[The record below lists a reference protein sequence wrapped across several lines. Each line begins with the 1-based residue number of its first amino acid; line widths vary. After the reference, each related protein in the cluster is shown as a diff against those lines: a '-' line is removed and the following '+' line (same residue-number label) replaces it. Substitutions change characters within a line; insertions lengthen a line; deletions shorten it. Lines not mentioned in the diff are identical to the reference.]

1 MLMLKRLKE
10 IWRDTIKRHIRRWK
24 PLGGLSYG
32 S

>member
-1 MLMLKRLKE
+1 MLKRLKE

-24 PLGGLSYG
+24 PLGGGLSYE